1 MEIQKREA
9 FEFFQDSLSKYNDEQ
24 TREITRHFENELSRS
39 ANTICNTSNS
49 VANIQRD
56 HLQNTLKQQQEELR
70 ECIRSHFLKSK
81 VINSSEESPQCALQK
96 QTDYSKVIKERNSR
110 AESQLGDRKSPTNS
124 ALYHK
129 KSRQLHY
136 ENSQVENFLG
146 NPDDRNE
153 PARKTRSN
161 QQDFMSPRENR
172 YPEQSK
178 TFFQRP
184 NPSPVATV
192 LPQPQ
197 GVVQPRVTKAVQ
209 REVRPNSREQKPR
222 NPRRKNSE
230 TRNVIPRR
238 SQRLAGSTQ
247 ESQNSSQDDYVCSSY
262 ASHSYEKLQPQ
273 SSHSSSIES
282 CEIVPSYPKKPRHD
296 RSISENLSCHSKTFA
311 HSPPNQIPMQS
322 VFAYRNSKPN
332 VKAPSKKSGKDAD
345 VFQFSDEN
353 SSSFLTSRQKQSSS
367 R

>member
-24 TREITRHFENELSRS
+24 TREITRHFEKELSRS

-110 AESQLGDRKSPTNS
+110 TESQLSDRKSPTNS

-129 KSRQLHY
+129 KSRQLHH

-146 NPDDRNE
+146 NPLKDDRNE
-153 PARKTRSN
+153 PARKTSSN
-161 QQDFMSPRENR
+161 QQNFMSPRENR

-209 REVRPNSREQKPR
+209 REVRPSSREQKPR
-222 NPRRKNSE
+222 NPRRKISE

-238 SQRLAGSTQ
+238 SQRLAGSMQ
-247 ESQNSSQDDYVCSSY
+247 ESQNSSQDDYVGSSY
-262 ASHSYEKLQPQ
+262 ASQPQ
-273 SSHSSSIES
+273 SSHSSSNES

-296 RSISENLSCHSKTFA
+296 ISISENLLCHSKTFA

-322 VFAYRNSKPN
+322 AFAYRNSKPS
-332 VKAPSKKSGKDAD
+332 VRAPSKQCGKGAD

-367 R
+367 W

>member
-24 TREITRHFENELSRS
+24 TREISRHFENELSRS

-56 HLQNTLKQQQEELR
+56 HLQNTLKQQQEELK

-124 ALYHK
+124 VLYHK
-129 KSRQLHY
+129 KSRQLHH

-146 NPDDRNE
+146 NPLEDDRNE
-153 PARKTRSN
+153 PARKTSSN
-161 QQDFMSPRENR
+161 QQNFMSPRENR

-178 TFFQRP
+178 TFFKRP

-209 REVRPNSREQKPR
+209 QEVGPSSREQKPR

-247 ESQNSSQDDYVCSSY
+247 ESQNSSQDDYVSSSY
-262 ASHSYEKLQPQ
+262 A
-273 SSHSSSIES
+273 

-311 HSPPNQIPMQS
+311 RSPPNQIPMQS
-322 VFAYRNSKPN
+322 AFPYRNSKPS